1 MSKIIP
7 YSKLARQQHL
17 NFLAH
22 QAREFREREEYLAG
36 LRKLLFKIE
45 AQMRQAEMQQLE
57 AFRQVADHFK
67 IPLEFPSLGDRVALQ
82 ELFASHP
89 LLVTLQEFFSG
100 GLEPEACLTRLLAL
114 AGTPEEGQSEDEGP
128 PKK

>member
-7 YSKLARQQHL
+7 YSQLARQQHL
-17 NFLAH
+17 NFLSH

-45 AQMRQAEMQQLE
+45 GQMRQAEMQQLE
-57 AFRQVADHFK
+57 AFRRVADHFK

-82 ELFASHP
+82 EHFASHP
-89 LLVTLQEFFSG
+89 LLLTLQEFFSG
-100 GLEPEACLTRLLAL
+100 RLEPEECLKRLLAL
-114 AGTPEEGQSEDEGP
+114 APHPEEGPTDERP